1 MSAKSN
7 KSTFEKFPEPRTIP
21 EKWNTA
27 GMMSAKKLTGPVEAY
42 DPDRM
47 ETFPEPRTIPDKWDV
62 SGMTK

>member
-1 MSAKSN
+1 
-7 KSTFEKFPEPRTIP
+7 
-21 EKWNTA
+21 
-27 GMMSAKKLTGPVEAY
+27 MMSAKKLTGPVEAY